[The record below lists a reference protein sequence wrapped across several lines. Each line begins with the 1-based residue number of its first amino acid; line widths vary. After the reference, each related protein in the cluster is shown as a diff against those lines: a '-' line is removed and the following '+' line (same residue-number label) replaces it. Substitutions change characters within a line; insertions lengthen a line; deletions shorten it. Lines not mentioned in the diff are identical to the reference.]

1 MSAGFQFHVAAV
13 PCRLDAVLFKRD
25 LPTSLACWSMTRH
38 ATLRIK
44 TAARLVLHSTCRVS
58 DIEPRTSRL
67 PARKRVARVLQGQLL
82 VSLECA
88 RQGAIRSFA

>member
-25 LPTSLACWSMTRH
+25 LSTSLACWSVMTRH

-44 TAARLVLHSTCRVS
+44 AARLVLHSTCRVS

-67 PARKRVARVLQGQLL
+67 PARRRVARVLQGHLL
-82 VSLECA
+82 ASLECA
-88 RQGAIRSFA
+88 RRGAIRSFA